1 MCGIVAYTGERDAQP
16 ILLDALSR
24 LEYRGYDSAGTAVRS
39 AEAIQIQKKRGRI
52 SELGKE
58 IRQQP
63 APGHSGISHT
73 RWATHG
79 EPNDINAHP
88 HTDRTGRLALVH
100 NGVID
105 NHQALRK
112 QLEGAGHRFV
122 SATDTEVLAHLIGEY
137 YDQSETNG
145 EESLKDATKRALSQL
160 QGTYGIAL
168 IHLDCPGLILG
179 ARRGSPLVVGIGDD
193 EQFIASDAPALL
205 PYTQKV
211 VYLKDFDL
219 VTLHPDRF
227 NIENIDGSETSIEIK
242 ELDIRPEDVELGDFP
257 HYMLKEIFEQPIA
270 VENAL
275 RGRLNVEDA
284 TAQLGG
290 LNLTASELR
299 NIDRIIILGSGTA
312 LHAGMVGE
320 AMLEGM
326 AHIPTET
333 DYGSEFRYSN
343 MPIDRNSLF
352 FVVSQSGETADS
364 LGAMR
369 EAQRKGYRA
378 LGICNVVGSTI
389 ARESDGGV
397 YMHAGPE
404 IGVAATKSFVS
415 QVVIFSLLSLLL
427 GRMRHLSSLDG
438 SEFIEGLQAL
448 PDHISE
454 VLKRSDEIRSI
465 SESYLESRSMLY
477 FGRHLNFP
485 VALEGALKMKEISY
499 VHAEGYPS
507 SELKH
512 GVIALIDEM
521 TPSVCIATRDPLYEK
536 NLNSIHEIKAR
547 SGPVIAIGN
556 EGSDSLAEL
565 ADHLI
570 TVPKTHEFLQPI
582 INVIPLQLLSYHTAV
597 LLGRDVDKPRNLAK
611 SVTVE

>member
-257 HYMLKEIFEQPIA
+257 HYMLKEIFETA
-270 VENAL
+270 D
-275 RGRLNVEDA
+275 RGRERSA
-284 TAQLGG
+284 RT
-290 LNLTASELR
+290 
-299 NIDRIIILGSGTA
+299 
-312 LHAGMVGE
+312 
-320 AMLEGM
+320 LECRRC
-326 AHIPTET
+326 HRP
-333 DYGSEFRYSN
+333 
-343 MPIDRNSLF
+343 
-352 FVVSQSGETADS
+352 
-364 LGAMR
+364 
-369 EAQRKGYRA
+369 
-378 LGICNVVGSTI
+378 
-389 ARESDGGV
+389 AR
-397 YMHAGPE
+397 
-404 IGVAATKSFVS
+404 
-415 QVVIFSLLSLLL
+415 
-427 GRMRHLSSLDG
+427 R
-438 SEFIEGLQAL
+438 
-448 PDHISE
+448 
-454 VLKRSDEIRSI
+454 
-465 SESYLESRSMLY
+465 LESHR
-477 FGRHLNFP
+477 
-485 VALEGALKMKEISY
+485 
-499 VHAEGYPS
+499 
-507 SELKH
+507 
-512 GVIALIDEM
+512 
-521 TPSVCIATRDPLYEK
+521 
-536 NLNSIHEIKAR
+536 
-547 SGPVIAIGN
+547 
-556 EGSDSLAEL
+556 
-565 ADHLI
+565 
-570 TVPKTHEFLQPI
+570 Q
-582 INVIPLQLLSYHTAV
+582 
-597 LLGRDVDKPRNLAK
+597 
-611 SVTVE
+611 

>member
-1 MCGIVAYTGERDAQP
+1 
-16 ILLDALSR
+16 
-24 LEYRGYDSAGTAVRS
+24 
-39 AEAIQIQKKRGRI
+39 
-52 SELGKE
+52 
-58 IRQQP
+58 
-63 APGHSGISHT
+63 
-73 RWATHG
+73 
-79 EPNDINAHP
+79 
-88 HTDRTGRLALVH
+88 
-100 NGVID
+100 
-105 NHQALRK
+105 
-112 QLEGAGHRFV
+112 
-122 SATDTEVLAHLIGEY
+122 
-137 YDQSETNG
+137 
-145 EESLKDATKRALSQL
+145 
-160 QGTYGIAL
+160 
-168 IHLDCPGLILG
+168 
-179 ARRGSPLVVGIGDD
+179 
-193 EQFIASDAPALL
+193 
-205 PYTQKV
+205 
-211 VYLKDFDL
+211 
-219 VTLHPDRF
+219 
-227 NIENIDGSETSIEIK
+227 
-242 ELDIRPEDVELGDFP
+242 
-257 HYMLKEIFEQPIA
+257 
-270 VENAL
+270 
-275 RGRLNVEDA
+275 
-284 TAQLGG
+284 
-290 LNLTASELR
+290 
-299 NIDRIIILGSGTA
+299 
-312 LHAGMVGE
+312 MVGE

-582 INVIPLQLLSYHTAV
+582 INVIPLQLLSYHTASSWDGMSINPV
-597 LLGRDVDKPRNLAK
+597 IWP
-611 SVTVE
+611 SP